1 VTQAIARRLVKV
13 IVALSAMAMAP
24 AFGQARAGARAVLSA
39 DTVPLGDVVEVR
51 VSVVVPSGSAVYF
64 PDRLPATETM
74 ESRGP
79 VRWEA
84 EAADDGALVR
94 LTYPLIAFGLG
105 NVPIPGFEVVI
116 GPVNRAA
123 GAASLPGGSVIG
135 TWDQVPAS
143 DDASTLHASVAP
155 LEVRVASVFELEGV
169 LAGVGPMPAADV
181 LGPDWDSS
189 SVVLVLVSS
198 SALIV
203 MLLVWVTRTRLL
215 SRAGGNG
222 SSVTVVSP
230 LEAGRRAALEELDG
244 LLALGLHTNG
254 RAREFY
260 SMSSAIVHRYVEL
273 FDASFS
279 PSLTTTELMRCLG
292 IRRSDRW
299 VEVLTSEMTS
309 AEVVKFGRLRPDVAA
324 AEMHWHA
331 VRRCVEESGRQRS

>member
-1 VTQAIARRLVKV
+1 VTQAIARRLMNV
-13 IVALSAMAMAP
+13 ILAVSAMAMAP
-24 AFGQARAGARAVLSA
+24 AFGQARAGATAVLSA
-39 DTVPLGDVVEVR
+39 DTVPLGDVVQVR
-51 VSVVVPSGSAVYF
+51 VSVVVPPGSAVYF

-143 DDASTLHASVAP
+143 DDASTLRASVAP

-181 LGPDWDSS
+181 LGPDWGSS

-203 MLLVWVTRTRLL
+203 MLVWVTRTRLL
-215 SRAGGNG
+215 SRAGGDG

-279 PSLTTTELMRCLG
+279 PSLTSTELMRRLR
-292 IRRSDRW
+292 IHRTDRW
-299 VEVLTSEMTS
+299 VEILTSEMTS

-331 VRRCVEESGRQRS
+331 VRRCVEESGGQRS

>member
-1 VTQAIARRLVKV
+1 MQAIARRLLSV
-13 IVALSAMAMAP
+13 IVAVSAMAMAP
-24 AFGQARAGARAVLSA
+24 VFGQARAGASAVLSA

-51 VSVVVPSGSAVYF
+51 VSVVVPPGSAVHF

-143 DDASTLHASVAP
+143 DDASTLRVSVAP

-181 LGPDWDSS
+181 LGPDWGSS

-203 MLLVWVTRTRLL
+203 MLVWVTRTRLL
-215 SRAGGNG
+215 LRAGGNG

-331 VRRCVEESGRQRS
+331 VRRCMEESGGQRS